1 MSRRRIYGAAGCGVR
16 RTALFVAMAGGLAA
30 LSARA
35 AVADLLPD
43 EIPESA
49 SALEPAG
56 QRKADALAWFMTGLF
71 EEESEGPEK
80 ALESKRKSLS
90 LDPANTQLAIE
101 LSYDYLRRGD
111 TAEAIFVLKD
121 AIKAA
126 PGDMAPCLALSS
138 IYLRHL
144 QKPDMA
150 VKYAQTALE
159 ASPKAFPPYG
169 ALCEIY
175 QSQGQMTKARQ
186 VLEKAAKSKS
196 PDPKFWLALAE
207 AVSREPLRSG
217 ATLGEPELQRLSA
230 LLGKAESLGAE
241 NPEVLSKAGD
251 LYSLARQVEKA
262 LPLYKKLVEV
272 KPSFPLAREKLAACY
287 VETGRNAEAIEVLGE
302 VVKFSPLNRAAY
314 DQLAD
319 LNIKAGDFEK
329 ALANAKQALLMEPTR
344 IERYGAVAGM
354 LFDLKRFDEAAEQL
368 AEARK
373 RFPRASRLSFLHA
386 RALSEAKRHD
396 EAMKVF
402 ETALVESANSDP
414 GLLNADFYFFYGAA
428 AERAG
433 QYVKAA
439 ELFRKCIE
447 LDPADAGRAY
457 NYLGYMWT
465 EQNTNLEEAAQL
477 IRRALELEPGNGAY
491 IDSLGWLYYKQ
502 GKFPEALTELMRA
515 AEAIEEPDA
524 VVFEHIADACD
535 KLGKKSEA
543 ALYWQKSLQ
552 LDPHNKAVAAK
563 LDKVAEKVV
572 QQPKGKPAVEMV
584 PPAPAP

>member
-1 MSRRRIYGAAGCGVR
+1 MSRRRTHGTAGCRTR
-16 RTALFVAMAGGLAA
+16 RPILFAAMAGALAA
-30 LSARA
+30 TTGFFPARA

-43 EIPESA
+43 EVTESA

-56 QRKADALAWFMTGLF
+56 QRKADALAWFMAGLF

-90 LDPANTQLAIE
+90 LDPANTRLAIE

-111 TAEAIFVLKD
+111 TAEAISVLKD
-121 AIKAA
+121 AVKAV
-126 PGDMAPCLALSS
+126 PGDMACCLALSS
-138 IYLRHL
+138 IYLRQL
-144 QKPDMA
+144 QKPEMA
-150 VKYAQTALE
+150 VKYAQIALE

-169 ALCEIY
+169 VLSEIY
-175 QSQGQMTKARQ
+175 QLQGQTTKAQQ

-196 PDPKFWLALAE
+196 EDPRFWLALAE
-207 AVSREPLRSG
+207 AVNREAFRSDG
-217 ATLGEPELQRLSA
+217 AWSEQDVQRLSA
-230 LLGKAESLGAE
+230 LLGKAVSLA
-241 NPEVLSKAGD
+241 PEDPEILSKAGD
-251 LYSLARQVEKA
+251 LFSLARQIEKA
-262 LPLYKKLVEV
+262 LPLYQKLVEV
-272 KPSFPLAREKLAACY
+272 KPSYPLAREKLAACY
-287 VETGRNAEAIEVLGE
+287 VETGRNEDAIAMLNEVI
-302 VVKFSPLNRAAY
+302 KFSPMNLAAY
-314 DQLAD
+314 DQLKD
-319 LNIKAGDFEK
+319 LNFKAGQIEK
-329 ALANAKQALLMEPTR
+329 ALTNARQALIMEPTR
-344 IERYGAVAGM
+344 LERYGEVAGM
-354 LFDLKRFDEAAEQL
+354 LFDLRQYDAAADQL
-368 AEARK
+368 LEARK

-402 ETALVESANSDP
+402 ETALVEAANSDP

-465 EQNTNLEEAAQL
+465 EQNTNLEEAGQL

-502 GKFPEALTELMRA
+502 GKYQEALTELMRA

-524 VVFEHIADACD
+524 VVFDHIADTYD
-535 KLGKKSEA
+535 KLGKKAEA
-543 ALYWQKSLQ
+543 VLYWQKSLQ
-552 LDPHNKAVAAK
+552 LDPESKTVAAK
-563 LDKVAEKVV
+563 LDQAAKKVV
-572 QQPKGKPAVEMV
+572 QQPKSSQ
-584 PPAPAP
+584 PAP